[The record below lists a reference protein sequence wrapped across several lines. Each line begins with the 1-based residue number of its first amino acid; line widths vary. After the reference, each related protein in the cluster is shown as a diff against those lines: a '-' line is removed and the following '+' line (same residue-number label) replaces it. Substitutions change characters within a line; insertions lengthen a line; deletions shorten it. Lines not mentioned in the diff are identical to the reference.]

1 MVERSMI
8 EGTLQT
14 AHASPRIDALLS
26 HVSDTP
32 KVATAL
38 LDALANHVDC
48 KTRLLKKRAHTFESK
63 WNMSFDEFALRVK
76 AGRIARRVTPADA
89 QHDLTDWEQ
98 TLGLLRHYQSL
109 KVR

>member
-1 MVERSMI
+1 M
-8 EGTLQT
+8 QT
-14 AHASPRIDALLS
+14 THAAPRIDALLS

-38 LDALANHVDC
+38 LDALANHVDR
-48 KTRLLKKRAHTFESK
+48 KTSALKKRVCAFESK

-76 AGRIARRVTPADA
+76 AGRVARTATSSDA